1 MKVDPSIFVKKKREV
16 DWSMVNLPSYSRV
29 GADVDSA
36 AVHQKQRTREPVTGC
51 TGGGLSGAVTKCCK
65 EEGSHPG
72 GNSAKT

>member
-36 AVHQKQRTREPVTGC
+36 AVHQKQRTRVACDGLHRRRSVWRNDEVLE
-51 TGGGLSGAVTKCCK
+51 GGKLTPRRK
-65 EEGSHPG
+65 
-72 GNSAKT
+72 